1 MCKSALVFIPLR
13 AYFNFNGNLLGANQ
27 TKILSHTYQKQI
39 IHYMLKKRKDSRKG
53 KMKGGKSEGEIP

>member
-39 IHYMLKKRKDSRKG
+39 IHYMLKKRKKEEDSRK
-53 KMKGGKSEGEIP
+53 KSEGETNIAS